1 MSMASTPDLTNT
13 ISTGPSRT
21 THETSLLRLYAL
33 RGVYLLIAAAM
44 GSQIWPLVFSHR
56 HWNDLMHGVA
66 VSMLAAVTALCLLG
80 LRYPL
85 KMLPLLFVEFAWK
98 TVWVLAMGV
107 PLWQAG
113 QMDANAW
120 ETMKACLMGV
130 IFPLV
135 IPWGYVWRHY
145 VKAPSDRWR

>member
-1 MSMASTPDLTNT
+1 MAISSTLPAGRMTEEA
-13 ISTGPSRT
+13 
-21 THETSLLRLYAL
+21 HEVSLLRLYVL
-33 RGVYLLIAAAM
+33 RGTYLLVATAM
-44 GSQIWPLVFSHR
+44 GSQIWPLVFNHR

-85 KMLPLLFVEFAWK
+85 KMLPLLFVELVWK

-120 ETMKACLMGV
+120 ENMKACLMGAIFLV
-130 IFPLV
+130 I

-145 VKAPSDRWR
+145 VKAPGDRWL